1 MKYLTIAKDDLTTRQ
16 AAMIAKKR
24 FDANDIDSEIGV
36 FIPLDDIEKVL
47 GGHLSKPEIK
57 RIAGDAVAMIEDM
70 QCQS

>member
-16 AAMIAKKR
+16 SAMIAKKR
-24 FDANDIDSEIGV
+24 FDANGIESEIGV

-57 RIAGDAVAMIEDM
+57 RIAGDAVAMIEDL

>member
-1 MKYLTIAKDDLTTRQ
+1 MKYLTIAKDDLTSRR

-24 FDANDIDSEIGV
+24 MDANGIESEIGV

>member
-1 MKYLTIAKDDLTTRQ
+1 
-16 AAMIAKKR
+16 MIAKKR
-24 FDANDIDSEIGV
+24 MDANGIESEIGV